1 MSDSGWRTRLRW
13 VVVHPHD
20 PKALMLGATGAPVLP
35 GAELPGQVWTA
46 DATATVAP
54 LREVVGFDAVSLC
67 CVEEH
72 EDPSAQVRHAT
83 LAAAPRGEAPLP
95 PGAAWVGRE
104 ELAAAAWRNEHA
116 AVAAGVV
123 DELVDGRL
131 RTGRPPWAL
140 PGWFPVAE
148 AWLRSSLEE
157 LGYAVTGPAQQVRVW
172 ELSCVLR
179 APTDRGVVY
188 FKATADSPLFV
199 NEGVVMGTLAGL
211 FPDHV
216 PAPLAVDAAR
226 GWMLLG
232 DLGDELGWET
242 PVERREDVL
251 RAFARLQ
258 IEAVAHVDQ
267 LLGAGCL
274 DRRPAWMAAEAEA
287 WLPAIEATGRLPGI
301 DAATWLSAGEIAE
314 LRDAAPSVAA
324 ICGELAAFAVPA
336 TLVHGD
342 LHLSNVADGPAGYR
356 YFDWTDAC
364 ISHPFVDLLA
374 FFHEDE
380 EEVDGGFRTR
390 LRDAYLAEWTSFEPA
405 ERLLRAW
412 RLAEPLAA
420 FHHAISYRSIVAG
433 IEPPLDR
440 HMAAS
445 TAYWLRKLLAGLA
458 AVRGVEPASPVGG
471 LP

>member
-1 MSDSGWRTRLRW
+1 MGEDGWRTRIRW
-13 VVVHPHD
+13 VVVHPRD
-20 PKALMLGATGAPVLP
+20 PKALMLGAWGAPALP
-35 GAELPGQVWTA
+35 AAELPGQVWTA
-46 DATATVAP
+46 DAEATVAA
-54 LREVVGFDAVSLC
+54 LRELLGIDAVSLC

-72 EDPSAQVRHAT
+72 EDPSARVRHAT
-83 LAAAPRGEAPLP
+83 LAATTRGEVPPP

-116 AVAAGVV
+116 VAVGVL
-123 DELVDGRL
+123 DELLDGPL
-131 RTGRPPWAL
+131 RAGRQPWAL
-140 PGWFPVAE
+140 PAWLPAAE

-157 LGYAVTGPAQQVRVW
+157 LGHAVTGPARQVRVW

-179 APTDRGVVY
+179 VPTDRGAVY
-188 FKATADSPLFV
+188 FKATADLPLFV
-199 NEGVVMGTLAGL
+199 NEGVVMRALAGI

-226 GWMLLG
+226 GWLLLG
-232 DLGDELGWET
+232 DLGEELGWEV
-242 PVERREDVL
+242 PVERREDAL

-258 IEAVAHVDQ
+258 IEAAGHVDQ

-274 DRRPAWMAAEAEA
+274 DRRLAWMAAQAEA
-287 WLPAIEATGRLPGI
+287 WLPAIEETARLPGI
-301 DAATWLSAGEIAE
+301 DSATWLSATEMAE
-314 LRDAAPSVAA
+314 LRGAVPSLVASCA
-324 ICGELAAFAVPA
+324 ELAAFAVPA

-342 LHLSNVADGPAGYR
+342 LNLSNVADGPAGYR
-356 YFDWTDAC
+356 FFDWTDAC

-380 EEVDGGFRTR
+380 DEVQGALRAR
-390 LRDAYLAEWTSFEPA
+390 QRDAYLAEWASFEAA

-412 RLAEPLAA
+412 RLAEPVAA
-420 FHHAISYRSIVAG
+420 LHYAISYRSIAAA

-445 TAYWLRKLLAGLA
+445 TAYWLRKVLAGLA
-458 AVRGVEPASPVGG
+458 AVRDAEPASPVGG